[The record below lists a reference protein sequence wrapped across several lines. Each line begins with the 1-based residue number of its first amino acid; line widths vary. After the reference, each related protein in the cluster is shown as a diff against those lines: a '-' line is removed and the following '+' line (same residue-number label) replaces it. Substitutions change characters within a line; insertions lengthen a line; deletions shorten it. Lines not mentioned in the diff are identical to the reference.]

1 MISEADRKISEN
13 LQALMAKVSADVEEI
28 AGQPMAITMIV
39 FNAEPGSRL
48 NYIST
53 CDRVQAIEV
62 YKALLK
68 GWGEG
73 MPDIPAH
80 EVN

>member
-1 MISEADRKISEN
+1 M
-13 LQALMAKVSADVEEI
+13 VEEI

-53 CDRVQAIEV
+53 CEREKAIEV
-62 YKALLK
+62 YKALLE

-73 MPDIPAH
+73 MPDVPAH